1 MIKNSVLRTLILIFI
16 ISILFKPTWLFNNG
30 TLTDEVDDLSY
41 WLHSATLA
49 FDFDFDYS
57 YDYQITKDTIN
68 SETNAPYHAPGS
80 GYMSAPF
87 VFIFSL
93 IDLIIDNEPPDRI
106 NPVNTYSYAGY
117 FTSTLFYSFLGF
129 YFIKKIS
136 TNLKKNEVG
145 LVLFITFLST
155 LVHFSTTRFLMAHA
169 HEFFLVSYLVH
180 IFEKNHCKT
189 ISAIEL
195 YKILIGFFFLSIT
208 RPSTFLFSLLFF
220 AIYKIKLSRNNL
232 SYLKGVFFS
241 SSLIVIYL
249 FLAQTIYQENSIGL
263 NLWSNNTTKGYLSD
277 FNLDRVFEGITSMS
291 SLFFSPSMGIVWCT
305 PVVFFGILVLFTNKK
320 NNEELRR
327 PFIFLYLF
335 AYFLVIFVWQGNEV
349 AYGQRLLIGLLP
361 FLCVRILKLPNLKY
375 FKRPL
380 QISTVLT
387 YLGYVYF
394 YSSENLTL
402 KVGENLFG
410 NITKW
415 AAEDYYIY
423 LFNELLNIENII
435 SVLSRTI
442 YAVNIFKFFNF
453 DSIAN
458 FISQYIILEI
468 EKVNKIERYVD
479 SYQAISP
486 GYFFVVTIVIVSF
499 SYFFQRLLRD
509 Y

>member
-57 YDYQITKDTIN
+57 NDYQITKDTIN
-68 SETNAPYHAPGS
+68 SKTNAPYHAPGS

-87 VFIFSL
+87 VFLFSL
-93 IDLIIDNEPPDRI
+93 IDLIFNNEPPDRV

-117 FTSTLFYSFLGF
+117 FASTLFYSFFGF

-136 TNLKKNEVG
+136 TNLKKNDVG
-145 LVLFITFLST
+145 LILFITFLST
-155 LVHFSTTRFLMAHA
+155 LVHFAATRFMMAHV
-169 HEFFLVSYLVH
+169 HEFFLVSYLVYA
-180 IFEKNHCKT
+180 FEKNHYKT
-189 ISAIEL
+189 IDTQEFF
-195 YKILIGFFFLSIT
+195 KILIGFFFLAIT

-220 AIYKIKLSRNNL
+220 AIYKIKLPRNIP
-232 SYLKGVFFS
+232 SYLKGVSFS
-241 SSLIVIYL
+241 SLLIFVYL
-249 FLAQTIYQENSIGL
+249 FLAQTIYEENSIGL
-263 NLWSNNTTKGYLSD
+263 NLGSNNTTKGYLSD
-277 FNLDRVFEGITSMS
+277 INFDRVFEGITSMS

-305 PVVFFGILVLFTNKK
+305 PIVFFGILVLFTNKK
-320 NNEELRR
+320 NNDELRR

-349 AYGQRLLIGLLP
+349 AYGQRLLVGLLP

-375 FKRPL
+375 LKRPL
-380 QISTVLT
+380 QISTVIT

-394 YSSENLTL
+394 YSSKNLTL

-423 LFNELLNIENII
+423 LFTELLNIENII

-442 YAVNIFKFFNF
+442 YAVNVFKFFNF

-458 FISQYIILEI
+458 FISQYIILDI
-468 EKVNKIERYVD
+468 AKVSKLEGYVD
-479 SYQAISP
+479 SYEAISP
-486 GYFFVVTIVIVSF
+486 GYFFAVTILIISF